1 MRATTTTT
9 TATATRARRAHRADA
24 TRRER
29 ATTIRATTIRA
40 RSRRATTSRTRGRTA
55 RARAATTNGD
65 AQNVAFD
72 AAAIGR
78 WAARAREAP
87 WDARGAGWREF
98 FAAKPIGAVVEV
110 DNARETISAKEVE
123 SHGLNWPTCR
133 AEAVERARVNT
144 VRFRQNYAQIACAAT
159 LLGSE
164 CAAFAM
170 ALVSFYA
177 YLALRSDRI
186 LGELSLATKDALKW
200 NDAVVAGV
208 SRSKLKS
215 TTLGVA
221 VVLFLLSDAT
231 ANTYAIMRSVAWTA
245 AIALLHAILRPIDLK
260 GTLADIVKDFRA
272 AKSKEDLRGAAR
284 SGLKSM
290 KAWISEKAK
299 PVEATPIFVVE
310 KGEKKRSDGADA
322 TPARRSEDANGAID
336 VDAREAED
344 TKYLP

>member
-1 MRATTTTT
+1 M
-9 TATATRARRAHRADA
+9 
-24 TRRER
+24 
-29 ATTIRATTIRA
+29 
-40 RSRRATTSRTRGRTA
+40 
-55 RARAATTNGD
+55 
-65 AQNVAFD
+65 
-72 AAAIGR
+72 
-78 WAARAREAP
+78 
-87 WDARGAGWREF
+87 
-98 FAAKPIGAVVEV
+98 
-110 DNARETISAKEVE
+110 
-123 SHGLNWPTCR
+123 
-133 AEAVERARVNT
+133 
-144 VRFRQNYAQIACAAT
+144 RFRQNYAQIACAAT

>member
-1 MRATTTTT
+1 MT
-9 TATATRARRAHRADA
+9 
-24 TRRER
+24 
-29 ATTIRATTIRA
+29 
-40 RSRRATTSRTRGRTA
+40 
-55 RARAATTNGD
+55 
-65 AQNVAFD
+65 
-72 AAAIGR
+72 
-78 WAARAREAP
+78 EAP

-144 VRFRQNYAQIACAAT
+144 VRFRQNYAQLACAAT

-164 CAAFAM
+164 CVAFAM

-177 YLALRSDRI
+177 YLALRSDKI

-200 NDAVVAGV
+200 NATVVAGV

-260 GTLADIVKDFRA
+260 GTLADIVKDFRS
-272 AKSKEDLRGAAR
+272 AKSKEDLQGAAR

-310 KGEKKRSDGADA
+310 KGEKKRSGADA